1 VVRARQQPLFA
12 PEPLAD
18 RIEVAPGAVWLP
30 GFLDLETQRAVLE
43 TAREW
48 LDGPAGGYVPT
59 VRGGGRMHVTMMCLG
74 RHWNARTYGYEPT
87 RRDFDQAPVPG
98 LPAAWRALAQRAAK
112 AADFQIAPDIGIINW
127 YDEDGRMG
135 LHVDAGE
142 GRASL
147 EAGVPV
153 VSFSIGDTGRFL
165 FGGLTRGER
174 PQVLMLAS
182 GDAFVFGGPARL
194 RYHGITRIIP
204 DTAPSALACHGRL
217 NLTFRQY

>member
-1 VVRARQQPLFA
+1 MARARQQTLFA
-12 PEPLAD
+12 PTPVVD
-18 RIEVAPGAVWLP
+18 RVQVAPGAVWLR
-30 GFLDLETQRAVLE
+30 GFLDLHTQRAVLAA
-43 TAREW
+43 ARQW

-74 RHWNARTYGYEPT
+74 RHWNARTYKYEST
-87 RRDFDQAPVPG
+87 RRDFDQAPVPEV
-98 LPAAWRALAQRAAK
+98 PASWSALAVRAAE
-112 AADFQIAPDIGIINW
+112 AAGFQITPDIGIINW

-142 GRASL
+142 GKASL
-147 EAGVPV
+147 DAGVPV

-165 FGGLTRGER
+165 FGGLTRRE
-174 PQVLMLAS
+174 PSEVLMLAS

-194 RYHGITRIIP
+194 RYHGITRVVP
-204 DTAPSALACHGRL
+204 DTAPPELVCHGRL